1 MQSSP
6 YEKDIKK
13 FESKGSLFV
22 KGLEKNWS
30 HKDLYEYMSRY
41 GDVSSVKISLTEN
54 HLSRGYGFVLF
65 SKEEFA
71 QQAIASVRFRYK
83 PSHHIA

>member
-1 MQSSP
+1 M
-6 YEKDIKK
+6 
-13 FESKGSLFV
+13 

-71 QQAIASVRFRYK
+71 
-83 PSHHIA
+83 